1 MSEKAVTIQ
10 IPDSIYAALNEV
22 AGASGWT
29 LQEVMLQCIRSGMPP
44 LLNKVPENFHAEL
57 LALNKMN
64 DRALLEVVEGG
75 KAFEDSAEAK
85 KADLATMRRAYAYS
99 LLRWRGHPLPEP
111 GDLLLS

>member
-10 IPDSIYAALNEV
+10 IPNSIYISLDEV

-29 LQEVMLQCIRSGMPP
+29 LEEVVLQCIRSGMPP
-44 LLNKVPENFHAEL
+44 LLSKVPDNFHAEL
-57 LALNKMN
+57 LALNKLD

-75 KAFEDSAEAK
+75 KSFEDSAEAK
-85 KADLATMRRAYAYS
+85 KADLATMRRAYAYG

-111 GDLLLS
+111 GELLL